1 MDGKDIRLDSLIN
14 DDIVKPEVKPEVD
27 QGPETDTIRSNTER
41 LEIYS
46 DRHPFSLSL
55 RISNFENEAE
65 YKKFVKNCEL
75 LIRRSLEYKDWRNY
89 IVDVL
94 QINECMITHERMDE
108 VTIEVH
114 HHLPS
119 LYTLVTALVNKCIE
133 SSESFCSFDIC
144 QKAIEL
150 HFQNR
155 VGYVT
160 LLKSMHEK
168 FHNGK
173 LDIPI
178 SFVKG
183 DYNYFVRHFSE
194 YLDETDLET
203 MQARMAVTEHNV
215 SWSRGEYQEAVG
227 SN

>member
-1 MDGKDIRLDSLIN
+1 MGGSDINLSALIEEDTGDGDI
-14 DDIVKPEVKPEVD
+14 
-27 QGPETDTIRSNTER
+27 QSNTET

-46 DRHPFSLSL
+46 ERHPFSLSL
-55 RISNFENEAE
+55 RISNFENEAM
-65 YKKFVKNCEL
+65 YKKFVKNCEMM
-75 LIRRSLEYKDWRNY
+75 IRRSIEYKEWRNY

-108 VTIEVH
+108 VTVEVH

-119 LYTLVTALVNKCIE
+119 LYVLVTALVNKCIE
-133 SSESFCSFDIC
+133 ENIEFCTFDIC
-144 QKAIEL
+144 QQAIEI

-173 LDIPI
+173 LDVPVE
-178 SFVKG
+178 FVQG
-183 DYNYFVRHFSE
+183 DYNYFIREYSK
-194 YLDETDLET
+194 YLDEGDIET
-203 MQARMAVTEHNV
+203 IQSRLATHEHNCT
-215 SWSRGEYQEAVG
+215 WSRNDYQEPLSEAVG
-227 SN
+227 N

>member
-1 MDGKDIRLDSLIN
+1 MEGQDIRLDSLLKT
-14 DDIVKPEVKPEVD
+14 DDDCEIK
-27 QGPETDTIRSNTER
+27 SNTER

-46 DRHPFSLSL
+46 ERHPFSLSL
-55 RISNFENEAE
+55 RISNFENEAT
-65 YKKFVKNCEL
+65 YKKFIKNCEL
-75 LIRRSLEYKDWRNY
+75 IVRRSLEYKEWRNY

-114 HHLPS
+114 HHVPS
-119 LYTLVTALVNKCIE
+119 LYTLITALVNKCIE
-133 SSESFCSFDIC
+133 ENLQFCTFDIC
-144 QKAIEL
+144 QQAIEL

-173 LDIPI
+173 LDVPI
-178 SFVKG
+178 SYVKG
-183 DYNYFVRHFSE
+183 DYTYFVREYSK
-194 YLDETDLET
+194 YLDEAELET
-203 MQARMAVTEHNV
+203 LQARLAVNEHNCT
-215 SWSRGEYQEAVG
+215 WIRNDYQEAAAG
-227 SN
+227 GQ

>member
-1 MDGKDIRLDSLIN
+1 MNGKDIRLDTLVQSDENEECEI
-14 DDIVKPEVKPEVD
+14 K
-27 QGPETDTIRSNTER
+27 SNVES

-65 YKKFVKNCEL
+65 YKKFVKNCEMM
-75 LIRRSLEYKDWRNY
+75 IRRSVEYKEWRNY
-89 IVDVL
+89 IIDVL
-94 QINECMITHERMDE
+94 QLNECMITHEKMDE

-114 HHLPS
+114 HHIPS
-119 LYTLVTALVNKCIE
+119 LFTLVTALVNRRIE
-133 SSESFCSFDIC
+133 ENQEFCTFDIC
-144 QKAIEL
+144 QNAIEI

-178 SFVKG
+178 NLVKG
-183 DYNYFVRHFSE
+183 DYNHFVREHSKF
-194 YLDETDLET
+194 LDEGDIET
-203 MQARMAVTEHNV
+203 IEARLAVREHNC
-215 SWSRGEYQEAVG
+215 SWTRDNYQEAIG
-227 SN
+227 G

>member
-1 MDGKDIRLDSLIN
+1 MEGKDIRLDTLIQDEEN
-14 DDIVKPEVKPEVD
+14 DDCEIK
-27 QGPETDTIRSNTER
+27 SNVES

-65 YKKFVKNCEL
+65 YKKFVKNCEMM
-75 LIRRSLEYKDWRNY
+75 IRRSVEYKEWRNY
-89 IVDVL
+89 IIDVL

-114 HHLPS
+114 HHAPG
-119 LYTLVTALVNKCIE
+119 LYTLVTALVNKHIE
-133 SSESFCSFDIC
+133 ENTNFCTFDIS
-144 QKAIEL
+144 QEAIEL

-178 SFVKG
+178 NLVKG
-183 DYNYFVRHFSE
+183 DYKYFIRNYSKF
-194 YLDETDLET
+194 LDEGDIEILES
-203 MQARMAVTEHNV
+203 RMAINEHNC
-215 SWSRGEYQEAVG
+215 SWARDDYPEGKIQNAM
-227 SN
+227 

>member
-1 MDGKDIRLDSLIN
+1 MNSIRLDSLIIES
-14 DDIVKPEVKPEVD
+14 DD
-27 QGPETDTIRSNTER
+27 DTEECEIKSNTET

-55 RISNFENEAE
+55 RISNFENEAM
-65 YKKFVKNCEL
+65 YKKFVKNCEHI
-75 LIRRSLEYKDWRNY
+75 IRKSIEYKEWRNY
-89 IVDVL
+89 IIDVL
-94 QINECMITHERMDE
+94 QTNECMITHEKMDE

-114 HHLPS
+114 HHVPS
-119 LYTLVTALVNKCIE
+119 LYTLTTALVNRCIE
-133 SSESFCSFDIC
+133 ENIPFCTFDIC
-144 QKAIEL
+144 QQAIEL

-178 SFVKG
+178 SFVRG
-183 DYNYFVRHFSE
+183 DYNYFIREYSR
-194 YLDETDLET
+194 YLDEADLET
-203 MQARMAVTEHNV
+203 INSRLIVNEHTCSWARNDYPESPV
-215 SWSRGEYQEAVG
+215 SIAERG
-227 SN
+227 N

>member
-1 MDGKDIRLDSLIN
+1 MSGSDINLSSLLT
-14 DDIVKPEVKPEVD
+14 E
-27 QGPETDTIRSNTER
+27 ETIKSNVEK

-55 RISNFENEAE
+55 RISNFENEAA
-65 YKKFVKNCEL
+65 YKKFVRNCEA
-75 LIRRSLEYKDWRNY
+75 LIRKSVEYKEWRDY
-89 IVDVL
+89 IIDVL
-94 QINECMITHERMDE
+94 QINSCAITNENMQD

-119 LYTLVTALVNKCIE
+119 LFTLVTALVNKHIE
-133 SSESFCSFDIC
+133 ETTEFCTFDIC
-144 QKAIEL
+144 QEAIQL

-173 LDIPI
+173 LEIPI
-178 SFVKG
+178 SLVKG
-183 DYNYFVRHFSE
+183 DYNHFVRTYSQF
-194 YLDETDLET
+194 LDETELET
-203 MQARMAVTEHNV
+203 IQNRLAITEHNCL
-215 SWSRGEYQEAVG
+215 WSRDNYQQANAG
-227 SN
+227 GN

>member
-1 MDGKDIRLDSLIN
+1 MSGSDINLDSLIKPDN
-14 DDIVKPEVKPEVD
+14 DDVNIDSNV
-27 QGPETDTIRSNTER
+27 ET

-55 RISNFENEAE
+55 RISNFENEAT
-65 YKKFVKNCEL
+65 YKKFVKNCEMM
-75 LIRRSLEYKDWRNY
+75 IRRSIEYKEWRNY

-94 QINECMITHERMDE
+94 QINECMITHEKMED

-114 HHLPS
+114 HHVPS
-119 LYTLVTALVNKCIE
+119 LYTLTTALVNKRIE
-133 SSESFCSFDIC
+133 QNEEFCTFDIC
-144 QKAIEL
+144 QEAIEL

-173 LDIPI
+173 LDVPI
-178 SFVKG
+178 KFVKG
-183 DYNYFVRHFSE
+183 DYNHFVRE
-194 YLDETDLET
+194 YSQFLDEADLET
-203 MQARMAVTEHNV
+203 IQARLVVTEHNC
-215 SWSRGEYQEAVG
+215 SWTRNDYQSIMEA
-227 SN
+227 